1 MDVTPV
7 IIRMGD
13 YNAHDIKYA
22 TDFCQAKN
30 LIPKIIDIDF
40 DKFVTSEKILDIALE
55 SRSMLYQRP
64 VTAYVAGQLDG
75 TVILGDGEPYIN
87 LDNTNNT
94 WNLIIDEHDFAVCNY
109 LLNRQIPCVPHFNRY
124 RPEMMSS
131 YMLDPRMR
139 GLAEHR
145 YPGKLGSNSSKAYIY
160 NRCSPFTLVP
170 RQKYTGYELIEK
182 SKIFNHPVLAKL
194 KEQCKNYNGLVAF
207 NYAVALTIYFDN
219 NNAPELCSS
228 ISSRACWPTGAYRIL
243 NRMWKCNNKKQFLR
257 RISDCV
263 GRSAESQI
271 KWLNAH
277 MEPELYFCS
286 RQTNYWDKWTI
297 NSFREQF
304 NIIFN
309 TDSFKYLTCPN
320 ECDDS
325 CWQTI
330 IYSGNEKLLEEWK
343 RHQ

>member
-1 MDVTPV
+1 MLPLSKNNYIQHSGTGSNFAIKLDLLPQATNYYEESILAAKEVYSIKEGPLYIMYSGGLDSEFVLSVFLELRMDVTPV
-7 IIRMGD
+7 IIRMGN

-207 NYAVALTIYFDN
+207 NYHEFIRDY
-219 NNAPELCSS
+219 
-228 ISSRACWPTGAYRIL
+228 I
-243 NRMWKCNNKKQFLR
+243 Q
-257 RISDCV
+257 
-263 GRSAESQI
+263 
-271 KWLNAH
+271 
-277 MEPELYFCS
+277 
-286 RQTNYWDKWTI
+286 
-297 NSFREQF
+297 
-304 NIIFN
+304 
-309 TDSFKYLTCPN
+309 
-320 ECDDS
+320 
-325 CWQTI
+325 
-330 IYSGNEKLLEEWK
+330 
-343 RHQ
+343 

>member
-207 NYAVALTIYFDN
+207 NYHEFIRDY
-219 NNAPELCSS
+219 
-228 ISSRACWPTGAYRIL
+228 I
-243 NRMWKCNNKKQFLR
+243 Q
-257 RISDCV
+257 
-263 GRSAESQI
+263 
-271 KWLNAH
+271 
-277 MEPELYFCS
+277 
-286 RQTNYWDKWTI
+286 
-297 NSFREQF
+297 
-304 NIIFN
+304 
-309 TDSFKYLTCPN
+309 
-320 ECDDS
+320 
-325 CWQTI
+325 
-330 IYSGNEKLLEEWK
+330 
-343 RHQ
+343 

>member
-1 MDVTPV
+1 MLPLSKNNYIQHSGTGSNFTIKLDLLPQATNYYEESILAAEEVYSIKEGPLYIMYSGGLDSEFVLSVFLELRMDVTPV

-207 NYAVALTIYFDN
+207 NYHEFIRDY
-219 NNAPELCSS
+219 
-228 ISSRACWPTGAYRIL
+228 I
-243 NRMWKCNNKKQFLR
+243 Q
-257 RISDCV
+257 
-263 GRSAESQI
+263 
-271 KWLNAH
+271 
-277 MEPELYFCS
+277 
-286 RQTNYWDKWTI
+286 
-297 NSFREQF
+297 
-304 NIIFN
+304 
-309 TDSFKYLTCPN
+309 
-320 ECDDS
+320 
-325 CWQTI
+325 
-330 IYSGNEKLLEEWK
+330 
-343 RHQ
+343 

>member
-1 MDVTPV
+1 MLPLSKNNYIHPSGTGSNFAIKLDLLPQATNYYEESILAAKEVYSIKEGPLYIMYSGGLDSEFVLSVFLELRMDVTPV

-207 NYAVALTIYFDN
+207 NYHEFIRDY
-219 NNAPELCSS
+219 
-228 ISSRACWPTGAYRIL
+228 I
-243 NRMWKCNNKKQFLR
+243 Q
-257 RISDCV
+257 
-263 GRSAESQI
+263 
-271 KWLNAH
+271 
-277 MEPELYFCS
+277 
-286 RQTNYWDKWTI
+286 
-297 NSFREQF
+297 
-304 NIIFN
+304 
-309 TDSFKYLTCPN
+309 
-320 ECDDS
+320 
-325 CWQTI
+325 
-330 IYSGNEKLLEEWK
+330 
-343 RHQ
+343 